1 MIETLIKNWWLLFL
15 RGILAFVLA
24 VMTFLI
30 LPSVDTF
37 TLRPFALRGMV
48 VLVGMMAVAAGVCT
62 FAAGVWRSGMGKW
75 WLLAL
80 EGVIVTVA
88 GVVIIQSSIITMP
101 ILIYAVVVLATGA
114 GVIELA
120 VASTIR
126 RHLSDEWF
134 LGLAGAGSI
143 GFALA
148 FFLIGPREERVML
161 IWLGFYSAFSAI
173 CILALSFRLRALGS
187 SIKRLEH
194 AASR

>member
-1 MIETLIKNWWLLFL
+1 MIETLIKNWWLLLL
-15 RGILAFVLA
+15 RGIFALVLA

-37 TLRPFALRGMV
+37 TLRPFALRGTIM
-48 VLVGMMAVAAGVCT
+48 LLGMMAVAAGVCT
-62 FAAGVWRSGMGKW
+62 FAAGVWRAGMGKW

-80 EGVIVTVA
+80 DGVIVTVA
-88 GVVIIQSSIITMP
+88 GVVVIQSNIITMP
-101 ILIYAVVVLATGA
+101 ILIYAIVVLATGA

-120 VASTIR
+120 VASGIR

-148 FFLIGPREERVML
+148 FLLVGPRDEGIML

-173 CILALSFRLRALGS
+173 CILALSFRLRTLGL

-194 AASR
+194 AGL